1 MSPWPETRI
10 SLIRRL
16 ADREDADA
24 WAFFENHYQQPV
36 YRFAR
41 SHGLQ
46 PEDAMDVVQEV
57 LLAVHKSA
65 ANWKPSGRVG
75 SFRAWLAEA
84 ARRVTLQI
92 TRQRAR
98 IGRGVGGSGFA
109 TEIGNVAV
117 DLNANESP
125 GHSEDDHR
133 WSFYCAASI
142 VQKEVKPTT
151 LLGWSSGE
159 QTHSSQSVDLSVLG
173 PTDDPASM
181 GRIGNYEIQGIIG
194 RGGMGIVFRAI
205 DSALSRNVAIK
216 VLDPALASVAAAR
229 KRFALEARAMAA
241 ISHEHVVPV
250 YTVEEHRGLPYF
262 AMEYV
267 PGGTLESRI
276 RKQGPLDEL
285 SLLRV
290 ARQIAMALSA
300 AHECGLVHRDIKP
313 ANVLLDR
320 GVERVR
326 VADFGLARV
335 NSDASHTRSGFIA
348 GTPQYMAPEQ
358 VRGETCTAQSDLFS
372 LGTVM
377 YAMSTGHSPFRSES
391 IYGSMQRIVHEEPRS
406 ICEQVPSIPDWLE
419 KFIFKLL
426 AKKPSDR
433 FLDAVTVATLLEK
446 EIAHCENPSQQP
458 KPARSEYG
466 REEKPKAHRWKEMGA
481 GIAVVVSI
489 VYLGVV
495 FTQPVPENEVN
506 ANESKNTKARSTI
519 TSMEDPS
526 TKRVPNDV
534 WSNAEELIRKR
545 ADRLE
550 QSYHGSDAL
559 PLTDRFENELQRLKQ
574 ELGAFEKQ
582 LP

>member
-1 MSPWPETRI
+1 MILCDRRTAELLISDSLSIEETNQFEEH
-10 SLIRRL
+10 L
-16 ADREDADA
+16 A
-24 WAFFENHYQQPV
+24 NCPKC
-36 YRFAR
+36 
-41 SHGLQ
+41 
-46 PEDAMDVVQEV
+46 QEMLV
-57 LLAVHKSA
+57 EVA
-65 ANWKPSGRVG
+65 
-75 SFRAWLAEA
+75 
-84 ARRVTLQI
+84 
-92 TRQRAR
+92 
-98 IGRGVGGSGFA
+98 GGSKA
-109 TEIGNVAV
+109 IDT
-117 DLNANESP
+117 
-125 GHSEDDHR
+125 
-133 WSFYCAASI
+133 ASAMLSSSI
-142 VQKEVKPTT
+142 EMPLWHDGPTA
-151 LLGWSSGE
+151 LLSWSSGE
-159 QTHSSQSVDLSVLG
+159 QSQSSQSVDLSVLG

-250 YTVEEHRGLPYF
+250 YTVDEHRGLPYF

-276 RKQGPLDEL
+276 RKQGPLDAL

-377 YAMSTGHSPFRSES
+377 YAMCTGHSPFRSES
-391 IYGSMQRIVHEEPRS
+391 IYGSMQRIVHEDPRS

-419 KFIFKLL
+419 RFIFKLL
-426 AKKPSDR
+426 AKTPSDR
-433 FLDAVTVATLLEK
+433 FLDSITVATLLEK
-446 EIAHCENPSQQP
+446 EIAHCENPLQQP
-458 KPARSEYG
+458 QPARSEYG
-466 REEKPKAHRWKEMGA
+466 RNETPTAIRWKRMVGVVA
-481 GIAVVVSI
+481 AVVSI
-489 VYLGVV
+489 AFFCVV
-495 FTQPVPENEVN
+495 FTQPLPENGKN
-506 ANESKNTKARSTI
+506 ANESKGSTEI
-519 TSMEDPS
+519 ALTTSIEGQP
-526 TKRVPNDV
+526 TNAVPNDV

-545 ADRLE
+545 ANTLE
-550 QSYHGSDAL
+550 QSFYGSDAL
-559 PLTDRFENELQRLKQ
+559 PVTDRFENELRRLKK
-574 ELGAFEKQ
+574 ELDAFEKQ
-582 LP
+582 IP

>member
-1 MSPWPETRI
+1 MILCDRRTAELLISDSLSIEETNQFEDH
-10 SLIRRL
+10 L
-16 ADREDADA
+16 A
-24 WAFFENHYQQPV
+24 NCPKC
-36 YRFAR
+36 
-41 SHGLQ
+41 
-46 PEDAMDVVQEV
+46 QEILV
-57 LLAVHKSA
+57 EVA
-65 ANWKPSGRVG
+65 
-75 SFRAWLAEA
+75 
-84 ARRVTLQI
+84 
-92 TRQRAR
+92 
-98 IGRGVGGSGFA
+98 GGSKA
-109 TEIGNVAV
+109 IDT
-117 DLNANESP
+117 
-125 GHSEDDHR
+125 
-133 WSFYCAASI
+133 ASTMLSSSI
-142 VQKEVKPTT
+142 EMPQWTDTPTT
-151 LLGWSSGE
+151 FLGSRSSE
-159 QTHSSQSVDLSVLG
+159 LAHSSQSVDLSVLG

-205 DSALSRNVAIK
+205 DSALGRNVAIK

-229 KRFALEARAMAA
+229 KRFAMEARAMAA

-250 YTVEEHRGLPYF
+250 YTVDEHRGLPYF

-377 YAMSTGHSPFRSES
+377 YAMCTGHSPFRSES
-391 IYGSMQRIVHEEPRS
+391 IYGSMQRIVHEDPRS

-419 KFIFKLL
+419 RFIFKLL
-426 AKKPSDR
+426 AKQPSDR
-433 FLDAVTVATLLEK
+433 FPDAVTVATLLEK
-446 EIAHCENPSQQP
+446 EIAHSENPLQQP
-458 KPARSEYG
+458 KPVRSEYG
-466 REEKPKAHRWKEMGA
+466 SEEKPKVRRWKRMVA
-481 GIAVVVSI
+481 AVAAVVTI
-489 VYLGVV
+489 AYLGVV
-495 FTQPVPENEVN
+495 FTQPAPENNGGV
-506 ANESKNTKARSTI
+506 NESKDATEMALTTPN
-519 TSMEDPS
+519 EDPP
-526 TKRVPNDV
+526 TNELPNDV

-545 ADRLE
+545 ANTLE
-550 QSYHGSDAL
+550 KSYYGSDAL
-559 PLTDRFENELQRLKQ
+559 PVTDRFENKLRSLKQ
-574 ELGAFEKQ
+574 ELDAFEKQ
-582 LP
+582 IP

>member
-1 MSPWPETRI
+1 MILCDRRTAELLISDSLSIEETN
-10 SLIRRL
+10 LFEEHL
-16 ADREDADA
+16 A
-24 WAFFENHYQQPV
+24 NC
-36 YRFAR
+36 
-41 SHGLQ
+41 SKC
-46 PEDAMDVVQEV
+46 QEILV
-57 LLAVHKSA
+57 EVA
-65 ANWKPSGRVG
+65 
-75 SFRAWLAEA
+75 
-84 ARRVTLQI
+84 
-92 TRQRAR
+92 
-98 IGRGVGGSGFA
+98 GGSKA
-109 TEIGNVAV
+109 IDT
-117 DLNANESP
+117 
-125 GHSEDDHR
+125 
-133 WSFYCAASI
+133 ASAMLSSSI
-142 VQKEVKPTT
+142 EMPQWYDKPTT
-151 LLGWSSGE
+151 LLSWSSGE
-159 QTHSSQSVDLSVLG
+159 QAPSSQSVDLSVLG

-250 YTVEEHRGLPYF
+250 YTVDEHRGLPYF

-377 YAMSTGHSPFRSES
+377 YAMCTGHSPFRSES
-391 IYGSMQRIVHEEPRS
+391 IYGSMQRIVHEDPRS
-406 ICEQVPSIPDWLE
+406 ICEQVPSTPDWLE
-419 KFIFKLL
+419 RFIFKLL
-426 AKKPSDR
+426 AKQPGDR
-433 FLDAVTVATLLEK
+433 FADADTVARLLEK
-446 EIAHCENPSQQP
+446 EIAHCENPLQQP

-466 REEKPKAHRWKEMGA
+466 SEEKPNASRWKRMVGVVA
-481 GIAVVVSI
+481 AVASIAFFGI
-489 VYLGVV
+489 V
-495 FTQPVPENEVN
+495 FTQPLSEKDEN
-506 ANESKNTKARSTI
+506 ANVSDDSKAHALT
-519 TSMEDPS
+519 TSIEGPQ
-526 TKRVPNDV
+526 TNGVPNDV

-545 ADRLE
+545 ANTLE
-550 QSYHGSDAL
+550 QSYYGSD
-559 PLTDRFENELQRLKQ
+559 PIPVTDRFENELRRLKQ
-574 ELGAFEKQ
+574 ELDAFEKQ
-582 LP
+582 IP